1 MEKIILELVVENST
15 KKELLQDYWNFKD
28 KIKFDFI
35 YTAKSLIY
43 KYNLENYEELRKN
56 IIKEGFL
63 LVKRI
68 KDCKKCYAE
77 FNIKDRA
84 HFKQLKMKILDD
96 IIICYDC
103 KRIKNNKRVK
113 VLISEIEKHNCRV
126 NEASIELLKMSYIE
140 KIYLYILIE
149 NYKKNFSSEWCGLS
163 VLNYK
168 EGQHVVRN
176 LIQKGYI
183 KEEKYCNFCYTNRK
197 ELFNLSMQNK
207 NMIEESLI
215 KELKK
220 YLALNFNYHCNIVIP
235 HDFESIES
243 WMSEVYLD
251 IFRTKVT
258 VGDIKEV
265 ESFIINKRLYEVY
278 KLINLVCEKN
288 SIPWLK
294 DSKFDFEVL
303 RMIQKYNLE
312 VIYNILNYCAGKATS
327 RLYLIEKSKGNKYL
341 FQEKHIYRLEVSF
354 MFEKLIKSDNPILY
368 TKNLPYN
375 WVFSEEELFIN
386 TYIIGGDQ
394 KWCKYTPKEILSMW
408 LKKTNC
414 DF

>member
-1 MEKIILELVVENST
+1 MEKIILEIVEENSA
-15 KKELLQDYWNFKD
+15 KKELLQDYWDFKD

-56 IIKEGFL
+56 IIKTGFL

-77 FNIKDRA
+77 FNVEDRA

-103 KRIKNNKRVK
+103 KKIKNNKRVK
-113 VLISEIEKHNCRV
+113 TLISEIEKHNCRV
-126 NEASIELLKMSYIE
+126 NEESRELLKLSYIE

-149 NYKKNFSSEWCGLS
+149 NCKKNFSLELHSLS
-163 VLNYK
+163 VLNNK
-168 EGQHVVRN
+168 EGQDVVRN
-176 LIQKGYI
+176 IIQKGYI
-183 KEEKYCNFCYTNRK
+183 KEEKYCSFCYTNRK
-197 ELFNLSMQNK
+197 ELFYLSIQDK

-215 KELKK
+215 KELKS
-220 YLALNFNYHCNIVIP
+220 YLTLNFNYHCKIVIP
-235 HDFESIES
+235 QNFDSIES
-243 WMSEVYLD
+243 WMYEVYLD
-251 IFRTKVT
+251 IFRTKLT
-258 VGDIKEV
+258 VEDVKEI

-294 DSKFDFEVL
+294 DNKFDFEVL
-303 RMIQKYNLE
+303 RMINKYNLE

-327 RLYLIEKSKGNKYL
+327 RLYLIEKLKGNKSL

-354 MFEKLIKSDNPILY
+354 MLEKLLKSDNPVLY